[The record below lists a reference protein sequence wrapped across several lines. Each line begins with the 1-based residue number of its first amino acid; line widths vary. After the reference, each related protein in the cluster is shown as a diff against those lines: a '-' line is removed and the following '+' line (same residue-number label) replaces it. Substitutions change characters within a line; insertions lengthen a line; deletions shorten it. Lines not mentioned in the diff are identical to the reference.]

1 MSLVGPGGRP
11 ASPRA
16 VRRRRH
22 AFGLLF
28 ALSVVGGP
36 LMAQQPRPAV
46 PAADDLDSPDL
57 RIARARLR
65 IFDKLDSPADIS
77 VRRMPLSDFAR
88 LLSKRHGIP
97 FQLDKGGLRRAEVRS
112 NDPVSLEVKNVPLE
126 IGLRRA
132 LKPLNL
138 TCFAT
143 AEGVVITDWNWI
155 DHYGTRSGTLR
166 AAQSQLPVEIA
177 FVKRV
182 AAPSADQIRA
192 IKKDLPKRIGDAYD
206 RLESL
211 TCDEFLDALTDCVA
225 HHLSKDQVARYLTEL
240 AKRRRQEREACI
252 DMFVALLD
260 AQMRL
265 REEQRKL
272 LVATLTPHWNPGWTQ
287 TFEVALETGGGEI
300 PGLPDNLILPI
311 LDPDQVKIWRRF
323 SRNWADRPEFKPER
337 IGSLGTPLEQP
348 EHE

>member
-1 MSLVGPGGRP
+1 MFRHGQG
-11 ASPRA
+11 
-16 VRRRRH
+16 RRH
-22 AFGLLF
+22 HGLELDR
-28 ALSVVGGP
+28 P
-36 LMAQQPRPAV
+36 LRYP
-46 PAADDLDSPDL
+46 
-57 RIARARLR
+57 
-65 IFDKLDSPADIS
+65 
-77 VRRMPLSDFAR
+77 VR
-88 LLSKRHGIP
+88 
-97 FQLDKGGLRRAEVRS
+97 
-112 NDPVSLEVKNVPLE
+112 N
-126 IGLRRA
+126 
-132 LKPLNL
+132 
-138 TCFAT
+138 
-143 AEGVVITDWNWI
+143 AEG
-155 DHYGTRSGTLR
+155 
-166 AAQSQLPVEIA
+166 AQSQLPVEIA

-211 TCDEFLDALTDCVA
+211 TCDEFLDTLADCVRA
-225 HHLSKDQVARYLTEL
+225 PSWKDQVARYLTEL

-311 LDPDQVKIWRRF
+311 LDPDQVKICAGSPGIWRTV
-323 SRNWADRPEFKPER
+323 RNSNRSA